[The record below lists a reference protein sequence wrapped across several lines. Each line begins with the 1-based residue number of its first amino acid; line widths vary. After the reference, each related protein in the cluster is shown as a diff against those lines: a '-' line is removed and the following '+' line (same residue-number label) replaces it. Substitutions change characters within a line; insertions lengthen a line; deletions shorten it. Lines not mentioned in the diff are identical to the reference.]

1 VTWGTKEVRLA
12 ALTGIVPLHRR
23 VETTDPA
30 AVYHHVVSVLHLVRA
45 QIADAVVAHAE
56 ASIHAELI
64 RLLARPGYAL
74 HPQSRC
80 RAGVFALEVHRA
92 ARRSFDETALL
103 VATAVELQRQSG
115 SLFDELSGRPAG
127 GLDAADLALAVALL
141 VAATAAAADA
151 SGRAADPAAT
161 LRHFCDATGGACA
174 GQILDVRRQRSG
186 ATTLEDSLRLRRL
199 RSGTLGR
206 FAAGFAVRA
215 AGVEPADASLFERL
229 GFHLF
234 TFAHLMH
241 DHPDAGRP
249 DPLVALPSGHA
260 PPAGGAPAPQILS
273 PEYDSRGGS
282 SFSEILALAYLG
294 RAHADLQLLAARGYA
309 VEALGR
315 FLQHVES
322 EGRPIAGALGPMP

>member
-1 VTWGTKEVRLA
+1 VTWSTKEVRLA

-103 VATAVELQRQSG
+103 VAAAVELQRQSG
-115 SLFDELSGRPAG
+115 SLFDELSGRPTG

-151 SGRAADPAAT
+151 SGRAPDPAAT

-174 GQILDVRRQRSG
+174 GQVLDVRRQRSG

-215 AGVEPADASLFERL
+215 AGVKPAGASLFERL

-249 DPLVALPSGHA
+249 H
-260 PPAGGAPAPQILS
+260 ILS
-273 PEYDSRGGS
+273 PEYDSGGGS

-294 RAHADLQLLAARGYA
+294 RAHADLQLLAAGGYA
-309 VEALGR
+309 VAALGR

-322 EGRPIAGALGPMP
+322 EGRPIAGALGPVH